1 MIKLTSLILVTN
13 KNKKNKIFV
22 VNFVILM
29 FETFFFGTIFLIL
42 FKIVLKTNPRYLLA
56 HYLVFECLNI
66 FYLDFSDFWVLN
78 DIMFLST
85 TDILNPA
92 FSYSQ
97 SWRKL
102 LFSSII
108 TKHVQKWIGIRQ
120 SILILHSKSRPL
132 NIML

>member
-13 KNKKNKIFV
+13 KNKKNEIFLV
-22 VNFVILM
+22 KFVILM
-29 FETFFFGTIFLIL
+29 FETLLFGTIFLIL
-42 FKIVLKTNPRYLLA
+42 FKIVLKTNPRYLFA
-56 HYLVFECLNI
+56 HYLVFEYLNI
-66 FYLDFSDFWVLN
+66 FYLDFSDLLVLN

-85 TDILNPA
+85 TNILNPA
-92 FSYSQ
+92 FNYSQ
-97 SWRKL
+97 CWRKL

-120 SILILHSKSRPL
+120 SILILHSKPRPL